1 MSQDPEPEELA
12 HLFRARLEAERRE
25 LDGLSETTGEDR
37 SPVTLDQQS
46 VGRVSRIDSLQ
57 VQAMAQA
64 AEGRRQLRRRR
75 VGAAL
80 ARMEEG
86 EFGYCAECGEF
97 IGLKR
102 LEVDP
107 TVIRCVACEA
117 G

>member
-1 MSQDPEPEELA
+1 MSRDPEPEELA
-12 HLFRARLEAERRE
+12 HLFRERLEAEQRD

-37 SPVTLDQQS
+37 KPVALDQQS

-80 ARMEEG
+80 ARMDEG

-107 TVIRCVACEA
+107 TVIRCVDCET